1 MADVGFSLFH
11 SFTLSLF
18 THILLSS
25 YQFSPS
31 DMTQIRQLTAY
42 LESFAPLAYQESYD
56 NAGLIV
62 GDPGTDITG
71 VLVTLDVTEAVVDEA
86 IAKGCNL
93 IVAHHPIVFKGLKK
107 LNGKTYVE
115 RTVIKAIKYDV
126 AIYAAH
132 TNLDNVVGGVNFKIA
147 EKLQLTNVH
156 ILAPKTQV
164 LSKLVTFVP
173 PTDTQRVLDALYAA
187 GAGQIGEYKN
197 CSFRTEG
204 TGTYQPGERATPTI
218 GEIGKY
224 HEETEHRIEVII
236 PTHQQG
242 QVLNALRQVHPYEE
256 VAYYLTTLDNQH
268 QEVGSGAVG
277 ELAEPLSG
285 EAWLSYLKKNMQLN
299 LIRYTPLPSWP
310 IRRIAVCGGVGSFLL
325 PDAIRA
331 GADIFVT
338 ADYKYHE
345 FFDADNRIGI
355 CDIGHYE
362 SEVFTK
368 ELISGHLA
376 KKFTTFAV
384 ILSETDTN
392 PVRYF

>member
-1 MADVGFSLFH
+1 MADVSFSLFH

>member
-1 MADVGFSLFH
+1 M
-11 SFTLSLF
+11 
-18 THILLSS
+18 
-25 YQFSPS
+25 P
-31 DMTQIRQLTAY
+31 QIRHLTTY
-42 LESFAPLAYQESYD
+42 LETIAPLAYQESYD
-56 NAGLIV
+56 NVGLLV
-62 GDPGTDITG
+62 GDPNTEIKG
-71 VLVTLDVTEAVVDEA
+71 VLVTLDTTEAVIDEA
-86 IAKGCNL
+86 IAKGCNV

-115 RTVIKAIKYDV
+115 RTVIKAIRHDV

-132 TNLDNVVGGVNFKIA
+132 TNLDNVTGGVNFKIA
-147 EKLQLTNVH
+147 EKLNLQNVRILT
-156 ILAPKTQV
+156 PKSQV

-173 PTDTQRVLDALYAA
+173 VADTQRVLDALYEA

-197 CSFRTEG
+197 CSFRVNG
-204 TGTYQPGERATPTI
+204 TGTYQPGENTHPAI
-218 GEIGKY
+218 GEVGEY
-224 HEETEHRIEVII
+224 HEETENRIEVIL

-242 QVLNALRQVHPYEE
+242 HLLAALRQAHPYEE
-256 VAYYLTTLDNQH
+256 VAYYLSTLDNQH

-277 ELAEPLSG
+277 ELTEPIDNKS
-285 EAWLSYLKKNMQLN
+285 WLSYLKEKMNLQ
-299 LIRYTPLPSWP
+299 LIRYTPLPDHP
-310 IRRIAVCGGVGSFLL
+310 IKRVAVCGGVGSFLL

-331 GADIFVT
+331 GADVFVT

-345 FFDADNRIGI
+345 FFDADGRITI

-368 ELISGHLA
+368 ELICGHLA

-384 ILSETDTN
+384 ILSETETN